1 MVNDIQASNNKDVIG
16 SNVIELGKEEKNTIK
31 DESRRLDKSGLKNN
45 NDVKIGIIG
54 VGGWGKNHSRVLHD
68 FGVLTSICDMDK
80 IKAKNLATRYNV
92 NHYGSIDDMIDTESL
107 DACLVCT
114 PTKTHY
120 PVATK
125 LMEKGINVF
134 VEKPLSYSS
143 KECEEM
149 IQIAKKNK
157 ISLTCGYIERFNP
170 AVQEVKKILSDNV
183 YGELLM
189 IEFHRE
195 NRMPLHIKDVGIIY
209 DTAVHD
215 IDTAIYLFGSKPNVV
230 FARAGKIF
238 HSFEDFSNIILGFGK
253 DRVAV
258 ISSNWITPKKVRNFS
273 AVCTDAIIN
282 GDFIKQ
288 EITIEDSLCT
298 TTPRRQNLVEPLS
311 LELRNFIEVIEG
323 KRDHPEVSPEEATNV
338 TKIAEAALLSS
349 NTGAPIYLNLG

>member
-1 MVNDIQASNNKDVIG
+1 MVEHIISKPIKDVSG
-16 SNVIELGKEEKNTIK
+16 NVIELGKEK
-31 DESRRLDKSGLKNN
+31 DMEDQSNLLKNGSTN
-45 NDVKIGIIG
+45 GNVVKIGIIG

-80 IKAKNLATRYNV
+80 TKAKDMGTRYNV
-92 NHYGSIDDMIDTESL
+92 NYYGSMDDMINSESL

-120 PVATK
+120 PVSKK

-134 VEKPLSYSS
+134 VEKPLSYLS

-157 ISLTCGYIERFNP
+157 VSLTCGYIERFNP
-170 AVQEVKKILSDNV
+170 AVQDVKKILSEKI

-215 IDTAIYLFGSKPNVV
+215 IDTAIYLFGTNPQVV

-238 HSFEDFSNIILGFGK
+238 HSFEDFCNIMLGFGK

-282 GDFIKQ
+282 GDFIRQ
-288 EITIEDSLCT
+288 EITIEDSLST
-298 TTPRRQNLVEPLS
+298 TTPRRVNLVEPLS
-311 LELRNFIEVIEG
+311 LELRNFLDVIEG
-323 KRDHPEVSPEEATNV
+323 KRDRTEVSAEEATNV

-349 NTGAPIYLNLG
+349 NTGAPIYLNL

>member
-80 IKAKNLATRYNV
+80 IKAKNMATRYNV

>member
-1 MVNDIQASNNKDVIG
+1 MVEEDILSPSKILRGDNVVELPKEKDMNHESNLQKNG
-16 SNVIELGKEEKNTIK
+16 SKNGNV
-31 DESRRLDKSGLKNN
+31 
-45 NDVKIGIIG
+45 VKIGIIG

-80 IKAKNLATRYNV
+80 SKAKDLATRYNV
-92 NHYGSIDDMIDTESL
+92 NYYGSMDDMINSESL

-120 PVATK
+120 PVSKK

-134 VEKPLSYSS
+134 VEKPLSYLS

-149 IQIAKKNK
+149 ILIAKKNK

-170 AVQEVKKILSDNV
+170 AVQEVKRILSEKI

-189 IEFHRE
+189 MEFHRE

-215 IDTAIYLFGSKPNVV
+215 IDTAIYLFGTNPQVV
-230 FARAGKIF
+230 FTRAGKIF
-238 HSFEDFSNIILGFGK
+238 HSFEDFSNIMLGFGK

-273 AVCTDAIIN
+273 AVCTDAIIK

-288 EITIEDSLCT
+288 EITIEDSLST
-298 TTPRRQNLVEPLS
+298 ITPRRLNLVEPLS
-311 LELRNFIEVIEG
+311 LELRNFLEVIEG
-323 KRDHPEVSPEEATNV
+323 KRDRPEVSPEEATNV

>member
-1 MVNDIQASNNKDVIG
+1 MVIDIQASNNKDVIG
-16 SNVIELGKEEKNTIK
+16 SNVIELGKEEKNTIEDK
-31 DESRRLDKSGLKNN
+31 SRLDKSGLKNN

-209 DTAVHD
+209 DTSVHD
-215 IDTAIYLFGSKPNVV
+215 IDTAIYLFGSKPQVV

-311 LELRNFIEVIEG
+311 LELRNFIDVIEG

>member
-16 SNVIELGKEEKNTIK
+16 SNVIELGKEEKNTIEDK
-31 DESRRLDKSGLKNN
+31 SRLDKSGLKNN

-157 ISLTCGYIERFNP
+157 VSLTCGYIERFNP
-170 AVQEVKKILSDNV
+170 AVQEVKKILSENM

-209 DTAVHD
+209 DTSVHD
-215 IDTAIYLFGSKPNVV
+215 IDTAIYLFGSKPQVV

>member
-1 MVNDIQASNNKDVIG
+1 
-16 SNVIELGKEEKNTIK
+16 
-31 DESRRLDKSGLKNN
+31 
-45 NDVKIGIIG
+45 
-54 VGGWGKNHSRVLHD
+54 
-68 FGVLTSICDMDK
+68 
-80 IKAKNLATRYNV
+80 
-92 NHYGSIDDMIDTESL
+92 
-107 DACLVCT
+107 
-114 PTKTHY
+114 
-120 PVATK
+120 
-125 LMEKGINVF
+125 
-134 VEKPLSYSS
+134 
-143 KECEEM
+143 M

-157 ISLTCGYIERFNP
+157 VSLTCGYIERFNP
-170 AVQEVKKILSDNV
+170 AVQDVKKILSEKI

-215 IDTAIYLFGSKPNVV
+215 IDTAIYLFGTDPQVV

-238 HSFEDFSNIILGFGK
+238 HSFEDFSNIMLGFGK

-282 GDFIKQ
+282 GDFIRQ
-288 EITIEDSLCT
+288 EITIEDSLST
-298 TTPRRQNLVEPLS
+298 TTPRRVNLVEPLS
-311 LELRNFIEVIEG
+311 LELRNFLEVIEG
-323 KRDHPEVSPEEATNV
+323 KRDRTEVSAEEATNV

>member
-31 DESRRLDKSGLKNN
+31 DKSRRLDKSGLKNN

-209 DTAVHD
+209 DTSVHD

-323 KRDHPEVSPEEATNV
+323 KRDHPEVSPEEVYQRNQDCRGSTF
-338 TKIAEAALLSS
+338 I
-349 NTGAPIYLNLG
+349 